1 MIESV
6 EIWNFQSHK
15 HTVLDFVPGTNVIIG
30 LSDAGKSAVFRA
42 IDWALSN
49 RPLGDAYR
57 SEWGG
62 DTHVILRL
70 SDGDV
75 VERFRSASSNEYR
88 VNGETLKAFG
98 SDPPEAVLEVLR
110 MDSANIQAQGAPPFL
125 LSASPGEAARMLN
138 KAASLDEIDKTI
150 ANLRKSLQET
160 NRQLEYNTKQ
170 KEGLEE
176 ELKEYA
182 NLAYLE
188 ERVLELESIED
199 EYQER
204 KSSTES
210 LSKIVSNVRKV
221 SEDLSKLDHVPALIK
236 RCKDV
241 DELHERLEIVTDGA
255 NTLEG
260 IIRQVEVAERDLE
273 KTDKVPELLE
283 ELDAITDQHQ
293 DYKGRKSRLLTLM
306 RTVRRIKTAQASLDK
321 VQVLETA
328 EAADGFVETAL
339 TRHREVL
346 ASVNRMNRLVSRAQ
360 ELVSRLGKVE
370 SSLEELEQEYHE
382 IAPEICPL
390 CGGEVKKLKKEEK

>member
-6 EIWNFQSHK
+6 EIRNFQSHK
-15 HTVLDFVPGTNVIIG
+15 HTVLEFVPGTNVIIG

-42 IDWALSN
+42 INWVLSN

-70 SDGDV
+70 SDGNV

-88 VNGETLKAFG
+88 VNGEILKAFG

-138 KAASLDEIDKTI
+138 KAASLDEIDRTI

-160 NRQLEYNTKQ
+160 NRRLEYNTKQ
-170 KEGLEE
+170 KERLEE
-176 ELKEYA
+176 ELQEYA

-188 ERVLELESIED
+188 EQVLELESIEE
-199 EYQER
+199 EYQE
-204 KSSTES
+204 KKKSTES
-210 LSKIVSNVRKV
+210 LSKLVSNVRKV

-236 RCKDV
+236 RCEDV
-241 DELHERLEIVTDGA
+241 DKLHERLETVTTDA
-255 NTLEG
+255 NALEG
-260 IIRQVEVAERDLE
+260 IIRQVEVAERNLE

-283 ELDAITDQHQ
+283 ALDAITDQHQ
-293 DYKGRKSRLLTLM
+293 DYRDRKSRLLTLM
-306 RTVRRIKTAQASLDK
+306 RIVRRTKTVQASLDK
-321 VQVLETA
+321 VQVSETA
-328 EAADGFVETAL
+328 EEVDGFIETAL

-346 ASVNRMNRLVSRAQ
+346 ANVNRMNRLVSRAQ
-360 ELVSRLGKVE
+360 ELASRLREVE

-390 CGGEVKKLKKEEK
+390 CGGEMKK

>member
-6 EIWNFQSHK
+6 EIRNFQSHK
-15 HTVLDFVPGTNVIIG
+15 HTVLEFVPGTNVIIG

-42 IDWALSN
+42 INWVLSN

-70 SDGDV
+70 SDGNV

-88 VNGETLKAFG
+88 VNGEILKAFG

-138 KAASLDEIDKTI
+138 KAASLDEIDRTI

-160 NRQLEYNTKQ
+160 NRRLEYNTKQ
-170 KEGLEE
+170 KERLEE
-176 ELKEYA
+176 ELQEYA

-188 ERVLELESIED
+188 EQVLELESIEE
-199 EYQER
+199 EYQKR

-210 LSKIVSNVRKV
+210 LSKLVSNVRKV
-221 SEDLSKLDHVPALIK
+221 SEDLSKLDYVPALIK
-236 RCKDV
+236 RCEDV
-241 DELHERLEIVTDGA
+241 DKLYERLETVTDGA
-255 NTLEG
+255 NALEG
-260 IIRQVEVAERDLE
+260 IIRQVEVAERDLK

-283 ELDAITDQHQ
+283 ALDAITDQHQ
-293 DYKGRKSRLLTLM
+293 DYRDRKSRLLTLM
-306 RTVRRIKTAQASLDK
+306 RIVRRIKTVQASLDK
-321 VQVLETA
+321 VQVPETA
-328 EAADGFVETAL
+328 EEVDGFIETAL

-346 ASVNRMNRLVSRAQ
+346 ANVHRMNRLVSRAQ
-360 ELVSRLGKVE
+360 ELASRLREVE
-370 SSLEELEQEYHE
+370 SSLEELEQEYHK

-390 CGGEVKKLKKEEK
+390 CGGEMKK

>member
-6 EIWNFQSHK
+6 EIRNFQSHK
-15 HTVLDFVPGTNVIIG
+15 HTVLEFVPGTNVIIG

-42 IDWALSN
+42 INWVLSN

-70 SDGDV
+70 SDGNV

-88 VNGETLKAFG
+88 VNGEILKAFG

-138 KAASLDEIDKTI
+138 KAASLDEIDRTI

-160 NRQLEYNTKQ
+160 NRRLEYNTKQ
-170 KEGLEE
+170 KERLEE
-176 ELKEYA
+176 ELQEYA

-188 ERVLELESIED
+188 EQVLELESIEE
-199 EYQER
+199 EYQKR

-210 LSKIVSNVRKV
+210 LSKLVSNVRKV
-221 SEDLSKLDHVPALIK
+221 SEDLSKLDYVPALIK
-236 RCKDV
+236 RCEDV
-241 DELHERLEIVTDGA
+241 DKLYERLETVTDGA
-255 NTLEG
+255 NALEG
-260 IIRQVEVAERDLE
+260 IIRQVEVAERNLE

-283 ELDAITDQHQ
+283 ALDAITDQHQ
-293 DYKGRKSRLLTLM
+293 DYKDRKSRLLTLM
-306 RTVRRIKTAQASLDK
+306 RTVRRIKTVQASLDK
-321 VQVLETA
+321 VQVPETA
-328 EAADGFVETAL
+328 EEADGFIETAL

-346 ASVNRMNRLVSRAQ
+346 ANVHRMNRLVSRAQ
-360 ELVSRLGKVE
+360 ELASRLREVE

-390 CGGEVKKLKKEEK
+390 CGGEMKK

>member
-1 MIESV
+1 MRNVIESV
-6 EIWNFQSHK
+6 EIRNFQSHK
-15 HTVLDFVPGTNVIIG
+15 HTVLEFVPGTNVIIG

-42 IDWALSN
+42 INWVLSN

-70 SDGDV
+70 SDGNV

-88 VNGETLKAFG
+88 VNGEILKAFG

-170 KEGLEE
+170 KERLEE
-176 ELKEYA
+176 ELQEYA

-188 ERVLELESIED
+188 EQVLELESIEE
-199 EYQER
+199 EYQE
-204 KSSTES
+204 KKNSTES
-210 LSKIVSNVRKV
+210 LSKLVSNVRKV

-236 RCKDV
+236 RYKDI
-241 DELHERLEIVTDGA
+241 DELHERLETVTDGA

-283 ELDAITDQHQ
+283 ALDAITDQHQ
-293 DYKGRKSRLLTLM
+293 DYRDRKSRLLTLM
-306 RTVRRIKTAQASLDK
+306 RTVRRIKTAQVSLDK
-321 VQVLETA
+321 VQVPETA
-328 EAADGFVETAL
+328 EEFVETAL

-346 ASVNRMNRLVSRAQ
+346 ANVNRMDRLVSRAR
-360 ELVSRLGKVE
+360 ELASRLGKVE

-390 CGGEVKKLKKEEK
+390 CGGEMKK